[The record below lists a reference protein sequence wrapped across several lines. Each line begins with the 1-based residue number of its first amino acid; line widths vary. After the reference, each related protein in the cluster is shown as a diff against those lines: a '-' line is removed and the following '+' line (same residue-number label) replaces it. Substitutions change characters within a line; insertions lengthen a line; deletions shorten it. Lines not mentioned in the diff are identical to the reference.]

1 MLLLVT
7 GFRAVRRTCSGAE
20 RKDAAIG
27 TRWLC
32 GRGWADMGGRFSW
45 SRRLGCV
52 VAALLAV
59 LVHAA
64 PDASAHASRAAV
76 TVSCA
81 GSNTISFS
89 PGLSLTAQRTR
100 IGGSGAYSCLSTD
113 PALRSGTSSISGG
126 GWNGCFFSD
135 ATTAEWITWNTGEQT
150 KVVYHLGNVQ
160 QVAGQAVV
168 LIVGRVVKG
177 KFKGRTV
184 ASPGLQVAL
193 DPLKCASKGGVELIN
208 GPSTL
213 VIV

>member
-1 MLLLVT
+1 M
-7 GFRAVRRTCSGAE
+7 
-20 RKDAAIG
+20 AAAS
-27 TRWLC
+27 L
-32 GRGWADMGGRFSW
+32 
-45 SRRLGCV
+45 
-52 VAALLAV
+52 AA

-64 PDASAHASRAAV
+64 PDASAHASHAA
-76 TVSCA
+76 TAAAVSCA
-81 GSNTISFS
+81 GSNTVSFS
-89 PGLSLTAQRTR
+89 PGLSLAARRTR

-135 ATTAEWITWNTGEQT
+135 ATTVERITWNTGERT
-150 KVVYHLGNVQ
+150 TVVYHLGNVQ

-168 LIVGRVVKG
+168 LIVGRAVKG

-184 ASPGLQVAL
+184 ASPGLQGTL
-193 DPLKCASKGGVELIN
+193 DPLKCASKGGVELIT